1 MLFFV
6 PRYRYLS
13 GTHSSGVRK
22 NLPFLAMAGIFIIV
36 QVSAVLLAPLYMPE
50 LTAFPDPSSPANPF
64 IYVLMVLV
72 LTAIILILIKYGR
85 QRIVQGIFYVSIFI
99 TMLYVFLPLLF
110 QVDSEGW
117 IALIA
122 SIGLAGGLLYLLAK
136 SGEWYIID
144 AIGLVV
150 GIGVTAILG
159 MSLTVLPAIILLI
172 IMAVYDAISVYK
184 TKHMIAL
191 AEGVAPLRL
200 PALFVVP
207 KEKGFTMEKVEKHG
221 VIKKEG
227 QEREAFFMG
236 VGDAVIP
243 GLLVVSASLYLPEA
257 AAPLMTA
264 NLWAAA
270 GALIGGLLGY
280 LVLFSLVAKGN
291 PQAGLPFLNSGAVL
305 GYLAAYALAY
315 GSVGL
320 EMLGL

>member
-1 MLFFV
+1 MPL
-6 PRYRYLS
+6 
-13 GTHSSGVRK
+13 
-22 NLPFLAMAGIFIIV
+22 LAMAGIFVLV
-36 QVSAVLLAPLYMPE
+36 QLTAVLLAPLYMPE
-50 LTAFPDPSSPANPF
+50 LSAFPDPSSPANPF
-64 IYVLMVLV
+64 IYIFMVLV

-85 QRIVQGIFYVSIFI
+85 QRIVQGIFYISIFI
-99 TMLYVFLPLLF
+99 TMLYVFLPVLF
-110 QVDSEGW
+110 LFDSEGW

-122 SIGLAGGLLYLLAK
+122 SLALAGGLLYLLAK

-144 AIGLVV
+144 AIGLIIGV
-150 GIGVTAILG
+150 GVTAILG
-159 MSLTVLPAIILLI
+159 MSLTILPVIILLI

-184 TKHMIAL
+184 TKHMVAL

-200 PALFVVP
+200 PVLFVVP
-207 KEKGFTMEKVEKHG
+207 KEKGFTMDKVEKEG
-221 VIKKEG
+221 VVKKEG

-243 GLLVVSASLYLPEA
+243 GILVVSASLYLPET

-270 GALIGGLLGY
+270 GAMIGGLLGY
-280 LVLFSLVAKGN
+280 LVLFRFVMRGK
-291 PQAGLPFLNSGAVL
+291 PQAGLPFLNSGAIL

-315 GSVGL
+315 GTVGL

>member
-1 MLFFV
+1 
-6 PRYRYLS
+6 
-13 GTHSSGVRK
+13 VRK
-22 NLPFLAMAGIFIIV
+22 NLPLLAMAGIYVLV

-50 LTAFPDPSSPANPF
+50 LSAFPDPSSPANPF
-64 IYVLMVLV
+64 IYILMVLV
-72 LTAIILILIKYGR
+72 MTAIILILIKYGR

-99 TMLYVFLPLLF
+99 TMLYVFLPILF
-110 QVDSEGW
+110 LFDSEGW

-122 SIGLAGGLLYLLAK
+122 ALALAGGLIYLLAK

-144 AIGLVV
+144 AIGLIV

-159 MSLTVLPAIILLI
+159 MSLTILPVIILLI

-184 TKHMIAL
+184 TKHMVAL

-200 PALFVVP
+200 PVLFVVP
-207 KEKGFTMEKVEKHG
+207 KEKGFTMETVEKKG
-221 VIKKEG
+221 VVRKEG

-243 GLLVVSASLYLPEA
+243 GLLVVSATLYLPEA
-257 AAPLMTA
+257 TAPLMTA

-270 GALIGGLLGY
+270 GAMIGGLLGY
-280 LVLFSLVAKGN
+280 LVLFRFVMKGK
-291 PQAGLPFLNSGAVL
+291 PQAGLPFLNSGAIL

-315 GSVGL
+315 GTIGL